1 MSFTVYRSSAGSGKT
16 FTLVK
21 EYLKIALTDTQD
33 PPKLFRRILAITF
46 TNKAAAEMKDRI
58 IRALKDL
65 SSDNHE
71 TISAGSRTLLDT
83 LIRETGFSPDVLR
96 ERAGSV
102 LKAILHNYS
111 DFAIGTIDSFVH
123 KVVRSFAFDL
133 RLPANFEIELDAG
146 KLLGEAVQILISKIG
161 EDEALTQAL
170 IEFTESKAQEERS
183 WHIEED
189 LNILASELLKEE
201 GSRHIEKLKGLK
213 IPDFIS
219 IRKKMQSSLRAFE
232 ASVSAKASEAFK
244 LIQSRQLEHAVFY
257 YKNSGISR
265 YFEKLSVL
273 KNDEFSPNSYVVKT
287 IDEDKWTS
295 KEASTSDIAAIDGI
309 KGRLSELYHGIQE
322 DVRKNLPAYRLYQLL
337 SRNMYA
343 LAVLNEIEKVLIE
356 YKNENAILHISEFNK
371 LISEIV
377 FNEPVPFI
385 YERLGERYSNYL
397 IDEFQDTS
405 ILQWQNLLPLID
417 NALSEEQFTMI
428 VGDGKQA
435 IYRWRGGDVSQFAD
449 LPMIRD
455 FQENPVIREREA
467 SLQRH
472 YLPQYLGSNY
482 RSKTEII
489 TFNNDLYT
497 RLSAS
502 LPDDYRRIYDQ
513 LAQKGNPLNTGGCV
527 SLEFYEGDKTDRE
540 QAHEARVLELI
551 QSLLKEGYAMSDIA
565 ILTRTN
571 RGGNTMATFLIQQGI
586 PVLSND
592 SLLLRNSALVNFL
605 SAAMRSL
612 HNPDDEIA
620 RAEMMLFL
628 SRKENSRSLQSDL
641 AVAKSPSGFRKW
653 MEEKEYPFRPNQLLK
668 LPLYQLI
675 EELLR
680 IFGLERNPDPY
691 LIFFLDEVLAF
702 SNGRDSSLAGWL
714 IHWEDKKDKVSA
726 TVPEGMDAVHILTV
740 HRSKGLEYPVVILPF
755 NDSNPKPGR
764 DSFWL
769 SLNDPLIPEFP
780 SGMVS
785 NNKILKDTV
794 FSDLY
799 TEEQYRTQLD
809 NLNLLY
815 VATTRPEE
823 RLYILASAWK
833 ADAKPAGDF
842 SEMLAWYLHESGQIP
857 DEKGRVLIG
866 TAQARTASP
875 KEHQK
880 ESVPLSAFISAGWQ
894 DRIRVR
900 SAAREAW
907 SEEQL
912 EKQDSGVL
920 IHTVLSRI
928 QTAEDLEPALLS
940 VLGEGLINTDEMSN
954 IRTLLSGLLNH
965 ETLKPFFAAGVR
977 ARNEAEILVSGGTAF
992 RPDRIIYDA
1001 GKTII
1006 LDYKTG
1012 KETPSHHEQVENYA
1026 SILKEMGEINVEKYL
1041 VYTDEMKVVKV

>member
-65 SSDNHE
+65 SSDDH
-71 TISAGSRTLLDT
+71 SAIPSGSRTLLDT

-189 LNILASELLKEE
+189 LNILARELLQEE
-201 GSRHIEKLKGLK
+201 GARHIEKLKGLK

-219 IRKKMQSSLRAFE
+219 IRKKMQGALRTFE
-232 ASVSAKASEAFK
+232 ASVSAKASEAFG
-244 LIQSRQLEHAVFY
+244 LIQSRQLSHGVFF
-257 YKNSGISR
+257 YKDKGIGR
-265 YFEKLSVL
+265 YFEKLSQS
-273 KNDEFSPNSYVVKT
+273 KNNEFSPNSYVVKT
-287 IDEDKWTS
+287 IEEDKWTS
-295 KEASTSDIAAIDGI
+295 KDASPSDIAAIDSI

-322 DVRKNLPAYRLYQLL
+322 DIQKNLPAYRLYQLL

-343 LAVLNEIEKVLIE
+343 LAVLNEIEKVLDE

-371 LISEIV
+371 LIAEIV

-449 LPMIRD
+449 LPLIREY
-455 FQENPVIREREA
+455 QENPVIREREA
-467 SLQRH
+467 SLKRH

-489 TFNNDLYT
+489 AFNNDLYT
-497 RLSAS
+497 KLSGT
-502 LPDDYRRIYDQ
+502 LPDDYRRIYEQ

-527 SLEFYEGDKTDRE
+527 SLEFYGGDKTER
-540 QAHEARVLELI
+540 QLAHQSRVLELT
-551 QSLLKEGYAMSDIA
+551 QSLRNEGYAFSDIA

-571 RGGNTMATFLIQQGI
+571 REGNAMASFLIRQGI
-586 PVLSND
+586 AVLSND

-605 SAAMRSL
+605 SAALDSL
-612 HNPDDEIA
+612 HNPDNEIA
-620 RAEMMLFL
+620 RAEIMLFL
-628 SRKENSRSLQSDL
+628 SRKENSPSLQADL
-641 AVAKSPSGFRKW
+641 AVAKSPAAFHRW
-653 MEEKEYPFRPNQLLK
+653 MKEKEYPFFPNQLLK
-668 LPLYQLI
+668 LPLYQLC

-680 IFGLERNPDPY
+680 IFGLENSPDPY
-691 LIFFLDEVLAF
+691 LIFFLDEILAF

-755 NDSNPKPGR
+755 NDSNPKPGK

-769 SLNDPLIPEFP
+769 SLDDPLIPEFP

-785 NNKILKDTV
+785 NNKALKDTA
-794 FSDLY
+794 FSDVY

-823 RLYILASAWK
+823 RLYILASSWK
-833 ADAKPAGDF
+833 DDAKPGGDF
-842 SEMLAWYLHESGQIP
+842 SEMLAWYLHEAGQRP
-857 DEKGRVLIG
+857 DEKGRLMMG
-866 TAQARTASP
+866 TALPRTASP
-875 KEHQK
+875 KELQK
-880 ESVPLSAFISAGWQ
+880 ESVGLSDFISAGWQ
-894 DRIRVR
+894 DRIRIR

-912 EKQDSGVL
+912 KKQDTGVL

-928 QTAEDLEPALLS
+928 QTAEDMEAALFS
-940 VLGEGLINTDEMSN
+940 VHAEGLINSEQMDE
-954 IRTLLSGLLNH
+954 IRILLLALMNH
-965 ETLKPFFAAGVR
+965 ETLKPLFAKGVR
-977 ARNEAEILVSGGTAF
+977 ARNEAEILVAKGGAF
-992 RPDRIIYDA
+992 RPDRIIYA
-1001 GKTII
+1001 GDRTVI

-1026 SILKEMGEINVEKYL
+1026 SILKEMGEKNVEKYL
-1041 VYTDEMKVVKV
+1041 VYTDEMNVVKV